1 MKGRPPVTAD
11 ELAHTLATYSA
22 GLQAELALLHQLEP
36 LSIAQRT
43 ASEERDMDRLAR
55 IGDERARLMTGLVQ
69 IEADL
74 KIAREAIAARLA
86 LARGLP
92 GYADVLARHREAGD
106 LATRIM
112 ESDRE
117 VLRQLQD
124 AEKARRDAAQAIDA
138 GEATLAAYRRVLTP
152 SVSSVGLINRRG

>member
-1 MKGRPPVTAD
+1 MTAD
-11 ELAHTLATYSA
+11 ELAHILASYSA

-36 LSIAQRT
+36 MSLAQRD
-43 ASEERDMDRLAR
+43 ASEQRDMERLSR
-55 IGDERARLMTGLVQ
+55 VVDERARLMTALVQ

-74 KIAREAIAARLA
+74 KPVRETIAARLA
-86 LARGLP
+86 LARTIP

-117 VLRQLQD
+117 VLRLLQD
-124 AEKARRDAAQAIDA
+124 AEQARRDAVQAIDT

-152 SVSSVGLINRRG
+152 AVSSVGLINRRG